1 MAMDNDILNRP
12 RLLSLDF
19 IRGIAVMGILVMNII
34 GFAMPEAAY
43 TLPNISGEATTVD
56 LIVWGSAFL
65 IVDGKMR
72 VCHYYLIWFGDI
84 LFAYAACG
92 CIAFMFRQWSPE
104 ALIRRALLV
113 YAMGFMFF
121 AAMMGSL
128 LYFQSWVAGQA
139 AEATAGQMQQ
149 ITEYEGMLSIFSYSA
164 EAFQDSLNL
173 YRGGYLDIFQYQI
186 SEGLLIPLT
195 GALLALLESLPLM
208 MIGMALFKTGFFT
221 GQWSQSRY
229 LGFGLKALI
238 IGLLLYVPLLAWAIM
253 ANYDAVNLYSISLAG
268 AWPPRLAMTLGY
280 AALILWFLQRPR
292 RQIKGLDFAAAIRGV
307 GRMAFSNYIGTS
319 LLMTFIFYGWGLG
332 LYGHYTRA
340 ELYVFVAIAWVIMLL
355 WSSLW
360 LRFFTHGPLEWLWRS
375 LAGGQLQLLQS
386 ILISANRIAGD
397 IMVVCVCNAIGE
409 KQLRSAVRSG
419 AEKPNDVY
427 ALLGRKPKCG
437 QCLSFAKTII
447 DSERATA

>member
-34 GFAMPEAAY
+34 AFAMPEAAY
-43 TLPNISGEATTVD
+43 TLPDISGEATTVD
-56 LIVWGSAFL
+56 LIVWGSTFL

-72 VCHYYLIWFGDI
+72 GLFALLFGASMMLIIERTQGHGNNPANIHYRRMAWLAIFGLCHYYLIWFGDI
-84 LFAYAACG
+84 LFAYAVCG
-92 CIAFMFRQWSPE
+92 CAAFLFRRWSPE

-113 YAMGFMFF
+113 YAMGFIFF

-128 LYFQSWVAGQA
+128 LSAQSLVTSPGADTTA
-139 AEATAGQMQQ
+139 AQMQQ
-149 ITEYEGMLSIFSYSA
+149 MAAYRDILSIFSHSA
-164 EAFQDSLNL
+164 EALQDSLNL
-173 YRGGYLDIFQYQI
+173 YRGGYLDILRHQI
-186 SEGLLIPLT
+186 SEGLWLPLT

-208 MIGMALFKTGFFT
+208 MIGMALFKTGFFAR
-221 GQWSQSRY
+221 QWSQSRY

-238 IGLLLYVPLLAWAIM
+238 IGLLLYVPLLAWAIL
-253 ANYDAVNLYSISLAG
+253 ADFDAVTLYSISLAG
-268 AWPPRLAMTLGY
+268 AWPPRLAITLSY

-292 RQIKGLDFAAAIRGV
+292 RQIKGFDFAAPIRSV

-340 ELYVFVAIAWVIMLL
+340 ELYVFVAIAWGIMLL

-375 LAGGQLQLLQS
+375 LAGGQLQKMRV
-386 ILISANRIAGD
+386 NR
-397 IMVVCVCNAIGE
+397 N
-409 KQLRSAVRSG
+409 
-419 AEKPNDVY
+419 
-427 ALLGRKPKCG
+427 
-437 QCLSFAKTII
+437 KT
-447 DSERATA
+447 

>member
-72 VCHYYLIWFGDI
+72 GLFALLFGASMMLIIERTQGHGNNAANIHYRRMLWLAIFGLCHYYLIWFGDI

-375 LAGGQLQLLQS
+375 LAGGQLQKMRV
-386 ILISANRIAGD
+386 NR
-397 IMVVCVCNAIGE
+397 N
-409 KQLRSAVRSG
+409 
-419 AEKPNDVY
+419 
-427 ALLGRKPKCG
+427 
-437 QCLSFAKTII
+437 KT
-447 DSERATA
+447 